1 MATPGALVTPL
12 GLEKRGLASLG
23 PVMQLAWLPSDFD
36 AALHHWTHV
45 MGVGP
50 FFLMENIK
58 LEDLRYLGE
67 PTEAVFSL
75 ALAYWGDIQI
85 ELIRPENDAP
95 SIYNGVYAVRDQL
108 HHVCLLVDD
117 IADAYAAC
125 AEHGAKILVEGKVGT
140 SGRVI
145 YADPGGGPGSV
156 VEILQTQPGT
166 AELFGMIKQAGIG
179 WDGSDPLRKLG

>member
-1 MATPGALVTPL
+1 MATPG
-12 GLEKRGLASLG
+12 GLAKLG

-36 AALHHWTHV
+36 AALRHWTQT

-67 PTEAVFSL
+67 PTDAVFSL
-75 ALAYWGDIQI
+75 ALAYWGDVQI

-95 SIYNGVYAVRDQL
+95 SIYTGEYAVRDQL

-125 AEHGAKILVEGKVGT
+125 AEHGAKILVEGKVGE

-156 VEILQTQPGT
+156 VEILQSQPGT

>member
-1 MATPGALVTPL
+1 MSAM
-12 GLEKRGLASLG
+12 RGLSRLG

-36 AALHHWTHV
+36 AALRHWTEV

-50 FFLMENIK
+50 FFLMENIR
-58 LEDLRYLGE
+58 LEDMRYRGR
-67 PTEAVFSL
+67 PTDAVFSL
-75 ALAYWGDIQI
+75 ALSYWGETQI

-95 SIYNGVYAVRDQL
+95 SIYAGEYAVRDRL
-108 HHVCLLVDD
+108 HHVCLLIDD
-117 IADAYAAC
+117 IQKAYDAC
-125 AEHGAKILVEGKVGT
+125 AEHGAEILVEGRVGE

-166 AELFGMIKQAGIG
+166 LGLFDMIKQAAAT
-179 WDGSDPLRKLG
+179 WDGSEPLRKLG

>member
-1 MATPGALVTPL
+1 MATP
-12 GLEKRGLASLG
+12 RGLAKLG
-23 PVMQLAWLPSDFD
+23 PVMQLAWLPDDFD
-36 AALHHWTHV
+36 AALRHWTQT

-50 FFLMENIK
+50 FFLLENIR
-58 LEDLRYLGE
+58 LEDMRYLGE
-67 PTEAVFSL
+67 PTDAVFSL
-75 ALAYWGDIQI
+75 ALAYWGEVQI

-95 SIYNGVYAVRDQL
+95 SIYNGEYAVRDRL

-125 AEHGAKILVEGKVGT
+125 AEHGAKILVEGKVGE

-156 VEILQTQPGT
+156 IEMLQSQPGT

>member
-1 MATPGALVTPL
+1 MATP
-12 GLEKRGLASLG
+12 RGLAKLG
-23 PVMQLAWLPSDFD
+23 PVMQLAWLPDDFD
-36 AALHHWTHV
+36 AALRHWTQT

-50 FFLMENIK
+50 FFLLENIK
-58 LEDLRYLGE
+58 LEDMRYLGE
-67 PTEAVFSL
+67 PTDAVFSL
-75 ALAYWGDIQI
+75 ALAYWGDVQI

-95 SIYNGVYAVRDQL
+95 SIYNGEYAVRDRL

-125 AEHGAKILVEGKVGT
+125 AEHGAKILVEGKVGD

-156 VEILQTQPGT
+156 IEILQTQPGT
-166 AELFGMIKQAGIG
+166 AELFGMIKQAGID

>member
-1 MATPGALVTPL
+1 MATP
-12 GLEKRGLASLG
+12 RGLAKLG
-23 PVMQLAWLPSDFD
+23 PVMQLAWLPDDFD
-36 AALHHWTHV
+36 AALRHWTQT

-50 FFLMENIK
+50 FFLIENIR
-58 LEDLRYLGE
+58 LEDMRYLGN
-67 PTEAVFSL
+67 PTDAVFSL
-75 ALAYWGDIQI
+75 ALAYWGDVQI

-95 SIYNGVYAVRDQL
+95 SIYNGEYAVRDRL

-125 AEHGAKILVEGKVGT
+125 AEHGAKILVEGKVGE

-156 VEILQTQPGT
+156 IEILQTQPGT
-166 AELFGMIKQAGIG
+166 AELFGMIKQAGID

>member
-1 MATPGALVTPL
+1 MATP
-12 GLEKRGLASLG
+12 RGLAKLG

-36 AALHHWTHV
+36 AALRHWTQT

-50 FFLMENIK
+50 FFMMENIK
-58 LEDLRYLGE
+58 LEDMRYLGE
-67 PTEAVFSL
+67 PTDAVFSL
-75 ALAYWGDIQI
+75 ALAYWGDVQI

-95 SIYNGVYAVRDQL
+95 SIYNGPYAVRDRL

-125 AEHGAKILVEGKVGT
+125 ADHGAKILVEGKVGE

-145 YADPGGGPGSV
+145 YADPGGGPGSII
-156 VEILQTQPGT
+156 EILQTQPGT

>member
-1 MATPGALVTPL
+1 MAIQ
-12 GLEKRGLASLG
+12 GLARLG

-36 AALHHWTHV
+36 AALDHWTKV

-50 FFLMENIK
+50 FFLMENIA
-58 LEDLRYLGE
+58 LEDMRYLGQ
-67 PTEAVFSL
+67 PTSAVFSL
-75 ALAYWGDIQI
+75 ALAYWGDVQI

-95 SIYNGVYAVRDQL
+95 SIYNGEYAVRDRL
-108 HHVCLLVDD
+108 HHTCLLVDD

-125 AEHGAKILVEGKVGT
+125 AALGAKILVEGKVGD
-140 SGRVI
+140 SGHVI

-156 VEILQTQPGT
+156 VEMLQSQPGT

>member
-1 MATPGALVTPL
+1 MATL
-12 GLEKRGLASLG
+12 RGLANLG
-23 PVMQLAWLPSDFD
+23 PVMQLAWIPSDFD
-36 AALHHWTHV
+36 AALRHWTQT

-50 FFLMENIK
+50 FFMMENIK
-58 LEDLRYLGE
+58 LEDMRYLGE

-75 ALAYWGDIQI
+75 ALAYWGDVQI

-95 SIYNGVYAVRDQL
+95 SIYNGEYAVRDRL

-125 AEHGAKILVEGKVGT
+125 ADHGAKILVEGKVGE

-156 VEILQTQPGT
+156 IEILQTQPGT

-179 WDGSDPLRKLG
+179 WGGSDPLRKLG

>member
-1 MATPGALVTPL
+1 MATP
-12 GLEKRGLASLG
+12 RGLAKLG

-36 AALHHWTHV
+36 AALRHWTQT

-50 FFLMENIK
+50 FFFLENIK
-58 LEDLRYLGE
+58 LEDMRYLGE
-67 PTEAVFSL
+67 PTDAVFSL
-75 ALAYWGDIQI
+75 ALAYWGDVQI

-95 SIYNGVYAVRDQL
+95 SIYNGEYAVRDRL

-125 AEHGAKILVEGKVGT
+125 AEHGAKILVEGKVGE

-156 VEILQTQPGT
+156 IEMLQSQPGT
-166 AELFGMIKQAGIG
+166 AELFGMIKQAGID